1 MNRIVRATMLL
12 LLIYCVGCTK
22 RDIAEVPEN
31 VKSGKPG
38 WYANLKKADLKS
50 FSITTPKYSDPNDA
64 NGLLGR
70 RKRNGDPGDGP
81 DPIMGTYP
89 TGPGIIF
96 HPINGGNEDPNAI
109 MYRQSFKSNVF
120 VVEDQAMSLNIFP
133 GAILNGRSISSTA
146 FSPAMLTGISGNIR
160 PINISTSLPV
170 SSGAVARTYMARPS
184 NDRAFVRTALTDLEN
199 LNPGR
204 VGAARLQVEKD
215 SFNVYEELKTL
226 YGYNKNIDIFIAS
239 GGSSS
244 QNGSHDIQGNAG
256 IKIKFF
262 QQNFTIDVDVPSD
275 YSELFD
281 PTGLDTSS
289 VFGGYSPYYVS
300 SVTYGR
306 MGIMTIESSTD
317 ASTLYSIVNKQI
329 NILGGVV
336 GGGTQLTQQEKDIL
350 NNADIKVRLTGI
362 GVSADRPIVVNGLQG
377 FIETLSANA
386 TYSKD
391 DPGIPI
397 SFRLRYLVDDTNV
410 EAPFDINYGPYEK
423 PYARVEYRNSNIRT
437 YHAVNP
443 DDANTRDEI
452 EENTANVYLAFYKD
466 NTAGIPMNAPNFLK
480 FDIKKLTTTNGG
492 YNDDRFGYL
501 WGSENSSVR
510 NSNKGTIALI
520 EGNLM
525 YRLTKTP
532 DLWPNPIG
540 SYWQKKKIELQPN
553 PWYNALDEYPYQIAD

>member
-410 EAPFDINYGPYEK
+410 EAPFDINYGPFDK
-423 PYARVEYRNSNIRT
+423 PYVKMHNGSYSEQTGNPFYRRADLFVS
-437 YHAVNP
+437 
-443 DDANTRDEI
+443 
-452 EENTANVYLAFYKD
+452 FFKD
-466 NTAGIPMNAPNFLK
+466 RLGASPYTGVPNFLSVK
-480 FDIKKLTTTNGG
+480 YEKVVNTTSYNNYLPSYSHRTEGPYEFYNKLKSSIYYIGNFTF
-492 YNDDRFGYL
+492 YYHAIY
-501 WGSENSSVR
+501 GSEANST
-510 NSNKGTIALI
+510 KDEIYYQLI
-520 EGNLM
+520 PSD
-525 YRLTKTP
+525 YYSIIP
-532 DLWPNPIG
+532 
-540 SYWQKKKIELQPN
+540 
-553 PWYNALDEYPYQIAD
+553 